1 MYYGVR
7 ENNNNR
13 TPEAF
18 ANRYVQEVKER
29 PQKFDFTNDSEEYKP
44 NYSSSKPSFINT
56 ISRPSKKPSNT
67 PSKQNNSWLNNAH
80 KPITNFNRPNTNKPA
95 TNYNKPNN
103 RPTSPVRNNNSQ
115 STEAVKK

>member
-1 MYYGVR
+1 MSIYYGYNFGIRIRILGTIIISDGDIIIHIITGHLIIIGLIGMDISLGYYPTYFNSYDNNSVYYGVR

-29 PQKFDFTNDSEEYKP
+29 PQKFDFTNDSEENKP

-56 ISRPSKKPSNT
+56 ISK
-67 PSKQNNSWLNNAH
+67 A
-80 KPITNFNRPNTNKPA
+80 F
-95 TNYNKPNN
+95 
-103 RPTSPVRNNNSQ
+103 
-115 STEAVKK
+115 